1 MSNAQDLLSD
11 LSDVVV
17 QVDDL
22 MGAVRRSLAELDKE
36 HGTKLFTPER
46 CKDINKAADLV
57 QQVMVH
63 ASVMCGTYRTRCN
76 SRYSLL

>member
-1 MSNAQDLLSD
+1 MSSAQDILND

-36 HGTKLFTPER
+36 HGTKLFTPEHSR
-46 CKDINKAADLV
+46 DINKAADLV
-57 QQVMVH
+57 QSLMVRARRDVWNVQH
-63 ASVMCGTYRTRCN
+63 TV
-76 SRYSLL
+76 

>member
-1 MSNAQDLLSD
+1 MSNAQNILSD

-63 ASVMCGTYRTRCN
+63 ARRDVWN
-76 SRYSLL
+76 VQHPV

>member
-1 MSNAQDLLSD
+1 MSNAQNILSD

-46 CKDINKAADLV
+46 CKDINKAVLV
-57 QQVMVH
+57 
-63 ASVMCGTYRTRCN
+63 A
-76 SRYSLL
+76 

>member
-1 MSNAQDLLSD
+1 MSNAQDILSD

-36 HGTKLFTPER
+36 HGTKLFTPEH

-57 QQVMVH
+57 QSLMVRARRDVWNVQH
-63 ASVMCGTYRTRCN
+63 PV
-76 SRYSLL
+76 

>member
-1 MSNAQDLLSD
+1 MSRAQDILND

-36 HGTKLFTPER
+36 HGTKLFTPEHSR
-46 CKDINKAADLV
+46 DINKAADLV
-57 QQVMVH
+57 QSLMVRARRDVWNVQH
-63 ASVMCGTYRTRCN
+63 TV
-76 SRYSLL
+76 